1 MRKPWSSKRLTILGL
16 LSLILPVFTTSLW
29 IYIFN
34 SMPKAEHEK
43 RVNAFFNY
51 FPDFLQNSI
60 ALTLITLI
68 FSIAATI
75 LGAIGF
81 ERSTILSQKIIN
93 VFTIVAGILIAI
105 LQLSSLL

>member
-1 MRKPWSSKRLTILGL
+1 
-16 LSLILPVFTTSLW
+16 
-29 IYIFN
+29 
-34 SMPKAEHEK
+34 MPKAEHEE

-60 ALTLITLI
+60 ALIFVTLI
-68 FSIAATI
+68 FSIAAFI
-75 LGAIGF
+75 LGAKGF
-81 ERSTILSQKIIN
+81 ERSTILSQKVIN